1 MKPKSTIIID
11 QSTSEI
17 LMSKEKLHKL
27 LGFYDTEETPEII
40 EIPKNIPQLTE
51 RNKKKPLT
59 PTSPSSPLRS
69 CQNNP
74 LELNN
79 KTKWLLMPK
88 TIKIPTKTMKLSEA
102 LADEGLYI
110 VFKKFSIK
118 EL

>member
-1 MKPKSTIIID
+1 
-11 QSTSEI
+11 
-17 LMSKEKLHKL
+17 MSKEKLHKL
-27 LGFYDTEETPEII
+27 LGFYDGEETLEIL
-40 EIPKNIPQLTE
+40 EIPRHTE
-51 RNKKKPLT
+51 KKKKKSLT

-74 LELNN
+74 IELNN